1 MDYSSLADTDLLMFN
16 QLHGSN
22 SAITNSGRTAI
33 RPNATGEFNDAI
45 VISNRALKD
54 NELFEV
60 IIEKMVDRWS
70 GSIEAGKYNVSGV
83 ILQQYLNIQKL
94 MWNQQKYYDPIYIP
108 QTNEIWVID
117 WSQQMAFWWTVVS
130 GTPSAVY
137 KTLSYLNQISY
148 TWSIWKDDV
157 FLITLC
163 GPVQEFES

>member
-83 ILQQYLNIQKL
+83 SYNSIL
-94 MWNQQKYYDPIYIP
+94 IYR
-108 QTNEIWVID
+108 N
-117 WSQQMAFWWTVVS
+117 
-130 GTPSAVY
+130 
-137 KTLSYLNQISY
+137 
-148 TWSIWKDDV
+148 
-157 FLITLC
+157 
-163 GPVQEFES
+163 